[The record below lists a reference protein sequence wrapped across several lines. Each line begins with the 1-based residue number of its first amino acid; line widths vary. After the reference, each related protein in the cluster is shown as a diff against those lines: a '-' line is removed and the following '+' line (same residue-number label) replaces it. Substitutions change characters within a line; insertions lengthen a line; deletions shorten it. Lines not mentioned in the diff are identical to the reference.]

1 MQTLHID
8 GTTYTLKDNRDL
20 VAFTKLAQTK
30 FRKRVFKQNQ
40 REYPTFQTTMSTH
53 EYIDRYQ
60 MLNVVKHG
68 LVHWNFRHAYSAVTP
83 QYGMTLPLVEVFND

>member
-1 MQTLHID
+1 MQTLIID
-8 GTTYTLKDNRDL
+8 GTTYTLKFDKCPIAWAKKAR
-20 VAFTKLAQTK
+20 TKP
-30 FRKRVFKQNQ
+30 RKTAPKAEPRLF
-40 REYPTFQTTMSTH
+40 PTFQTTMSTH

-83 QYGMTLPLVEVFND
+83 QYDMTLPLVEVFND